1 MGRLVKMLFKIMKI
15 ENKIERLFSVSVIP
29 LILILLVGFLLRFYF
44 TPFDLPSR
52 SQDAF
57 VFLLTALSFQNGV
70 IDGPYF
76 MWGGLLSFI
85 FTPFTFENYDGYFT
99 IIRLVATSISCLSGI
114 LVYLIAK
121 EVMDK
126 KFALLAMA
134 FFVIEPNLI
143 ENSIFGMTEPLFIML
158 GLASFYFAIQKN
170 NKFILLSFII
180 AGLAFDTRPNGL
192 VLLIVVIFATYFQ
205 IKSKK
210 QFGKIFGIGIA
221 LFLISSAPATLIF
234 TDRASETLT
243 LLNPNTNQNTPSFE
257 QVSFISENKYLV
269 ASVTEIIHL
278 FRITV
283 PYLAIFVP
291 FGFVVSLTKL
301 NWQTK
306 LIMISILAS
315 LVIAIPQYTSS
326 VEYRN
331 LFFITPFFCVFAA
344 IGLEHLISDKK
355 IKNIILIMIIIGLLL
370 VSFNFL
376 RERQP
381 DQELIIEKEEFGKFV
396 VSNFQGKITATN
408 WNYIFHNIEYTIG
421 KSLSESIS
429 KASIILKTPNFV
441 IHNQNELAEFIQTNR
456 IDYLI
461 IDDEENIRLPI
472 SLDVYFNE
480 EKYPFLKKV
489 FDSDNHDYQKYRV
502 KIFEVNYSKLE

>member
-1 MGRLVKMLFKIMKI
+1 
-15 ENKIERLFSVSVIP
+15 
-29 LILILLVGFLLRFYF
+29 
-44 TPFDLPSR
+44 
-52 SQDAF
+52 
-57 VFLLTALSFQNGV
+57 
-70 IDGPYF
+70 
-76 MWGGLLSFI
+76 
-85 FTPFTFENYDGYFT
+85 
-99 IIRLVATSISCLSGI
+99 LVATSISCLSGI

-221 LFLISSAPATLIF
+221 LFLISSAPSFIF
-234 TDRASETLT
+234 TDRASETLP
-243 LLNPNTNQNTPSFE
+243 LLDPNTNQNTPSFE

-306 LIMISILAS
+306 LIMVCILAS
-315 LVIAIPQYTSS
+315 LVIAIPQYTST

-331 LFFITPFFCVFAA
+331 LFFITPFFCIFAA

-355 IKNIILIMIIIGLLL
+355 IKNIILVMIVVGLLL

-396 VSNFQGKITATN
+396 VSNFQGKIAATN
-408 WNYIFHNIEYTIG
+408 WNYIFHNIEYPIG
-421 KSLSESIS
+421 KTFYESVS
-429 KASIILKTPNFV
+429 KASIILHYPNFV
-441 IHNQNELAEFIQTNR
+441 IHDRDELAEFIQANR

-461 IDDEENIRLPI
+461 IDDEGL
-472 SLDVYFNE
+472 LMLY
-480 EKYPFLKKV
+480 
-489 FDSDNHDYQKYRV
+489 
-502 KIFEVNYSKLE
+502 